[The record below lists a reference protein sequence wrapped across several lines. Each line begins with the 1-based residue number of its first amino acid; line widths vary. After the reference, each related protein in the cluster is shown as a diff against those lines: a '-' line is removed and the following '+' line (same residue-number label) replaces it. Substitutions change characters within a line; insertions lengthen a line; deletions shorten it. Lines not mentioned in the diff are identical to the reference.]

1 MKKIIAENYLGLR
14 GYLTKCQRNSAAI
27 HFLPL
32 WHTVQALLVHW
43 VRHVQHVAISV
54 QDCVHNTARI
64 VLDLKIS
71 LSTKAQSGE
80 TCAFHPSCLT
90 VAMVTD
96 AVVSVFVLVEQNGV
110 EPCPKLLVHTL
121 RDRLELFAHHLIRW
135 RATTHLIIIMDC

>member
-1 MKKIIAENYLGLR
+1 MIAENYLGLR

-43 VRHVQHVAISV
+43 VRHVQHVAIPV
-54 QDCVHNTARI
+54 QDCVHNTTRL

-80 TCAFHPSCLT
+80 TCA
-90 VAMVTD
+90 
-96 AVVSVFVLVEQNGV
+96 
-110 EPCPKLLVHTL
+110 
-121 RDRLELFAHHLIRW
+121 
-135 RATTHLIIIMDC
+135 